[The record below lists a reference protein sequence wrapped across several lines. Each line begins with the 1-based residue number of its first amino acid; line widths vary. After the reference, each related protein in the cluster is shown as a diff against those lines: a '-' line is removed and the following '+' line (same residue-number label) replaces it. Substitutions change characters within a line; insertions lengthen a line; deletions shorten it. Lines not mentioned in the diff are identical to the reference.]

1 MDDPAAGTRIA
12 PSLYTWFASLVWL
25 MDGALHSV
33 ARPPR

>member
-1 MDDPAAGTRIA
+1 
-12 PSLYTWFASLVWL
+12 LYTWFASLVWL